1 MLLINLEKTT
11 RTKKNHNLV
20 SQKKKIEQNR
30 RNTVK
35 KLRPR
40 WFLILEL
47 WVVKVR
53 GCEPRQRFFR
63 GLFFLCSFFNTYEGV
78 LYYRLSFLPD

>member
-20 SQKKKIEQNR
+20 SQKKKIEPNR
-30 RNTVK
+30 RKTLK

-63 GLFFLCSFFNTYEGV
+63 GLCFLCSFFNTYEGV